1 MERLKQELL
10 ACLGEEGL
18 KLHEMMKEHT
28 TFRVGGAAD
37 YFIQPKS
44 AEELRAAFEI
54 LHRYEM
60 PVLVIGNGSNLLV
73 RDKGIRGAVI
83 QIYNRMAEITIEGN
97 TIHTKGGA
105 LLSAVAARAA
115 DKGLTGLEFASG
127 IPGSIGGAVVM
138 NAGAYGGEMKDV
150 LASVDVLTQD
160 LEIKTIP
167 AAELNLGY
175 RYSSIPEKGYI
186 VLGATLQLKKGNIA
200 EIRGRMAEL
209 AEHIIRQQ
217 SVSQEQ
223 TKQPKDVSRTL
234 QPKADSKLQLSLH
247 GKRALPQQTLQS
259 ICVPAVIS
267 LLKSEV
273 HIGRLQTE
281 DVCIPIDYISRE
293 HAVLY
298 IDDDQIQIEDCD
310 SANGTFLNGEQLMPH
325 VRTTCNP
332 GDLISF
338 ADITYDIC

>member
-138 NAGAYGGEMKDV
+138 NAGAYGGELKQVVTEATVMTKDGMILHV
-150 LASVDVLTQD
+150 PAEQMALGHRLSSFMQTGEIILSVKMQLTQGNPVV
-160 LEIKTIP
+160 IKETMDDFNSRRR
-167 AAELNLGY
+167 E
-175 RYSSIPEKGYI
+175 
-186 VLGATLQLKKGNIA
+186 
-200 EIRGRMAEL
+200 
-209 AEHIIRQQ
+209 
-217 SVSQEQ
+217 
-223 TKQPKDVSRTL
+223 KQPLEYPSAGSTFKR
-234 QPKADSKLQLSLH
+234 PAGYFAGKL
-247 GKRALPQQTLQS
+247 
-259 ICVPAVIS
+259 
-267 LLKSEV
+267 
-273 HIGRLQTE
+273 
-281 DVCIPIDYISRE
+281 
-293 HAVLY
+293 
-298 IDDDQIQIEDCD
+298 IEDAGLKGFSVGGAQVSKKHAGFVINTG
-310 SANGTFLNGEQLMPH
+310 SATA
-325 VRTTCNP
+325 
-332 GDLISF
+332 
-338 ADITYDIC
+338 ADIWNLCNEIQNRVQNEFGVTLEMEIQKLGSFEQQKTKG

>member
-1 MERLKQELL
+1 MDFYHRLLEAAGSDHVLRDEPM
-10 ACLGEEGL
+10 AV
-18 KLHEMMKEHT
+18 HT
-28 TFRVGGAAD
+28 TFRIGGPAD
-37 YFIQPKS
+37 YFVEPADAS
-44 AEELRAAFEI
+44 ALAKGIALCREVDVDYF
-54 LHRYEM
+54 
-60 PVLVIGNGSNLLV
+60 VTGNGSNLLV

-83 QIYNRMAEITIEGN
+83 QIYNRMAGITIEGN

-209 AEHIIRQQ
+209 AEQRRA
-217 SVSQEQ
+217 
-223 TKQPKDVSRTL
+223 KQPLQYPSAGSTFKRPEGYFAGKLVQDAGLKGKTIGGAQVSEKHSGFL
-234 QPKADSKLQLSLH
+234 
-247 GKRALPQQTLQS
+247 
-259 ICVPAVIS
+259 IN
-267 LLKSEV
+267 
-273 HIGRLQTE
+273 IGGATAQDIL
-281 DVCIPIDYISRE
+281 
-293 HAVLY
+293 
-298 IDDDQIQIEDCD
+298 
-310 SANGTFLNGEQLMPH
+310 
-325 VRTTCNP
+325 
-332 GDLISF
+332 DLIAF
-338 ADITYDIC
+338 CQKEVKDKFGVTLETEVKIVGEE

>member
-1 MERLKQELL
+1 MLPL
-10 ACLGEEGL
+10 
-18 KLHEMMKEHT
+18 
-28 TFRVGGAAD
+28 
-37 YFIQPKS
+37 
-44 AEELRAAFEI
+44 EI

-186 VLGATLQLKKGNIA
+186 VLGDNAAIKKMATSQKF
-200 EIRGRMAEL
+200 RGRMAEL
-209 AEHIIRQQ
+209 AEQRRAKAALTVPQCRQH
-217 SVSQEQ
+217 
-223 TKQPKDVSRTL
+223 L
-234 QPKADSKLQLSLH
+234 QAS
-247 GKRALPQQTLQS
+247 
-259 ICVPAVIS
+259 
-267 LLKSEV
+267 
-273 HIGRLQTE
+273 
-281 DVCIPIDYISRE
+281 
-293 HAVLY
+293 
-298 IDDDQIQIEDCD
+298 
-310 SANGTFLNGEQLMPH
+310 
-325 VRTTCNP
+325 
-332 GDLISF
+332 
-338 ADITYDIC
+338 